1 MEQLRAE
8 LQRRAVSMPAPEL
21 LQRMGYPNPLEAAI
35 HRLQE
40 VLADPELG
48 LTSGGFDFRYG
59 SRAFLCALCEA
70 LGVAEDDYLPTIDA
84 RQQWLREE
92 REAFKPWLSVEIVD
106 KTARVGSFFRAM
118 AVGKRYLT
126 LPKDAWQITRK
137 EQLRLAKKLV
147 REHMAKTGGELP
159 ILGKIEGYRFYFD
172 TDRWIFLGQ
181 NGGIKKDSIGVVSMG
196 PNRQDEP
203 E

>member
-1 MEQLRAE
+1 MDKLRAE
-8 LQRRAVSMPAPEL
+8 LQRRAASIPAPKL
-21 LQRMGYPNPLEAAI
+21 LQRMGYPKPREAAI
-35 HRLQE
+35 QRLQE
-40 VLADPELG
+40 VLGDPDLG

-70 LGVAEDDYLPTIDA
+70 LGLAEDDYLPAIDA
-84 RQQWLREE
+84 RQQWLKEE
-92 REAFKPWLSVEIVD
+92 RDAFKPWISVEVVD
-106 KTARVGSFFRAM
+106 KTARVGGFFRAM

-126 LPKDAWQITRK
+126 LPKDAWQMTRK

-172 TDRWIFLGQ
+172 MDRWIFLGR
-181 NGGIKKDSIGVVSMG
+181 NGGVKKDGSDVVSMG
-196 PNRQDEP
+196 ANRQAES